1 MDEERLHELLDEHL
15 ETCGKAFGFA
25 LAMATGGHADLC
37 TQAGRLDF
45 AAVLQDMCHA
55 EKFSA
60 HVNLVLLGVVE
71 GVRACALSDPDGD
84 VEFI

>member
-1 MDEERLHELLDEHL
+1 MKIACTKSSTNSLRPAAKPLDLRLLWRP
-15 ETCGKAFGFA
+15 
-25 LAMATGGHADLC
+25 GGHADLS

-45 AAVLQDMCHA
+45 AAILEDMCDA

-71 GVRACALSDPDGD
+71 GVRACALSDPSGD